1 MTLTAAREQPRAG
14 ATQGGGTTLLRFT
27 RNSDLYI
34 ALAAVAIV
42 VMMIVPIP
50 PIFLD
55 ILLTLNITI
64 ALVIM
69 LVSMY
74 TLQPL
79 QFSIF
84 PSLLLLVTLF
94 RLSLNV
100 SGTRLILLYGYAGDV
115 INAFGQFV
123 VGGSYIV
130 GFIIFVILII
140 IQFIVITNGAGR
152 VAEVAARFTLDAMPG
167 KQMAIDA
174 DLNAG
179 LITED
184 DARYRRR
191 QIQKEADF
199 YGAMDGASKFV
210 RGDAMAAII
219 ILIVN
224 ILGGFIIGMVQRGLP
239 FMESL
244 KVYTLLTI
252 GEGLVTQ
259 IPALLI
265 STSTGIIV
273 TRAASDINL
282 GVDLTTQLFQQPR
295 VVIMVGFI
303 LLFFFAMPGLP
314 KIPFLLLAVGALMLG
329 RALRDAQKKAEVPEE
344 KPAPPK
350 EPESMVPLLQLDPM
364 ELEIGYGLIPLV
376 DIEQGGDLLE
386 RITMIRRQLATDL
399 GLVVPPVRVRD
410 NMQLKPNS
418 YSIKIYG
425 LEVAKGEVIVGRFL
439 AMNPGGAVEEVE
451 GIPTKEP
458 AFGLPAVW
466 VAKVHKEKA
475 EVAGYTVID
484 PSTVVATHFT
494 EIIKTSGWQLLGRQE
509 VQLLIDTLKT
519 SHSVV
524 VEELIPNLLT
534 VGDIQKILQ
543 NLLKERISIRNLL
556 LILEALAD
564 HARGTKDIESLTEI
578 VRQALARAI
587 CKDYMQPDGTLPVI
601 TLDPAL
607 ENMLA
612 DLIRGSKQDAFVTL
626 DPQTIREIYDSL
638 LKEVERLSSSG
649 FHPVLLCSQVV
660 RPYFKHLT
668 ERVVPYLAVLS
679 YQEIVSDANIE
690 AFGVVR
696 IGAVKVADLEDPGRA
711 GRVADLEDPGRAGR
725 AGRAGRVADLVDPCG
740 TR

>member
-1 MTLTAAREQPRAG
+1 MTLSAAKTATPE
-14 ATQGGGTTLLRFT
+14 RFT
-27 RNSDLYI
+27 RNSDIYI

-42 VMMIVPIP
+42 VMMVVPIP

-55 ILLTLNITI
+55 ILLTLNIAI
-64 ALVIM
+64 ALIVL

-74 TLQPL
+74 TVQPL

-100 SGTRLILLYGYAGDV
+100 SSTRLILLHGFAGDV

-123 VGGSYIV
+123 VGGNYIV
-130 GFIIFVILII
+130 GFIIFVILIV
-140 IQFIVITNGAGR
+140 IQFMVITNGAGR

-184 DARYRRR
+184 EAKTRRR

-224 ILGGFIIGMVQRGLP
+224 ILGGFVIGMVQRGLP
-239 FMESL
+239 FMDSL
-244 KVYTLLTI
+244 KIYTLLTI

-282 GVDLTTQLFQQPR
+282 GTDLTAQLFQQPR
-295 VVIMVGFI
+295 AVIMVGFI
-303 LLFFFAMPGLP
+303 MLFFFAMPGLP
-314 KIPFLLLAVGALMLG
+314 KIPFFLLAVGTLMIG
-329 RALRDAQKKAEVPEE
+329 RSLMEAKKKAEAPEE
-344 KPAPPK
+344 KPALPK

-376 DIEQGGDLLE
+376 DMEQGGDLLE
-386 RITMIRRQLATDL
+386 RITMIRRQLAAEL
-399 GLVVPPVRVRD
+399 GLVVPPIRVRD
-410 NMQLKPNS
+410 NMQLRPNN

-425 LEVAKGEVIVGRFL
+425 MEIAKGELIVGRFL
-439 AMNPGGAVEEVE
+439 AMNPGGGAEDLE
-451 GIPTKEP
+451 GIQTREP
-458 AFGLPAVW
+458 AFGLPAIW
-466 VAKVHKEKA
+466 IAKAHKEKA

-484 PSTVVATHFT
+484 PATVAATHLT
-494 EIIKTSGWQLLGRQE
+494 EIIKTQGWQLLGRQE
-509 VQLLIDTLKT
+509 VQLLLDNLKA

-524 VEELIPNLLT
+524 VDELVPNILN
-534 VGDIQKILQ
+534 VGDVQKILQ
-543 NLLKERISIRNLL
+543 GLLKERISIRNLL
-556 LILEALAD
+556 LITESLAD
-564 HARGTKDIESLTEI
+564 HARVTKDIESLTEV
-578 VRQALARAI
+578 VRQTLARGI

-601 TLDPAL
+601 TLDPIL
-607 ENMLA
+607 ENLLTDA
-612 DLIRGSKQDAFVTL
+612 ARGNRQEAFGAL
-626 DPQTIREIYDSL
+626 DPGIMRDLYDSL
-638 LKEVERLSSSG
+638 LKEVEKMSG
-649 FHPVLLCSQVV
+649 AGHHPVVLCSQAV
-660 RPYFKHLT
+660 RPYFKRLT
-668 ERVVPYLAVLS
+668 ERVIPYLVVLS
-679 YQEIVSDANIE
+679 YQEIVPEANVE
-690 AFGVVR
+690 AFGV
-696 IGAVKVADLEDPGRA
+696 IGLGVKKVE
-711 GRVADLEDPGRAGR
+711 V
-725 AGRAGRVADLVDPCG
+725 
-740 TR
+740 

>member
-1 MTLTAAREQPRAG
+1 MTLSAAKTATPE
-14 ATQGGGTTLLRFT
+14 RFT
-27 RNSDLYI
+27 RNSDVYI

-42 VMMIVPIP
+42 VMMVVPIP

-55 ILLTLNITI
+55 ILLTLNIAI
-64 ALVIM
+64 ALIVL

-74 TLQPL
+74 TVQPL

-100 SGTRLILLYGYAGDV
+100 SSTRLILLHGFAGDV

-123 VGGSYIV
+123 VGGNYIV

-140 IQFIVITNGAGR
+140 IQFMVITNGAGR

-179 LITED
+179 LVTED
-184 DARYRRR
+184 EAKARRR

-224 ILGGFIIGMVQRGLP
+224 ILGGFVIGMVQRGLP
-239 FMESL
+239 FMDSL
-244 KVYTLLTI
+244 KIYTLLTI

-282 GVDLTTQLFQQPR
+282 GTDLTAQLFQQPR
-295 VVIMVGFI
+295 AVIMVGFI
-303 LLFFFAMPGLP
+303 MLFFFAMPGLP
-314 KIPFLLLAVGALMLG
+314 KIPFLLLAVGTLMIG
-329 RALRDAQKKAEVPEE
+329 RSLMEAKKKAEAPEE
-344 KPAPPK
+344 KPALPK

-376 DIEQGGDLLE
+376 DMEQGGDLLE
-386 RITMIRRQLATDL
+386 RITMIRRQLAAEL
-399 GLVVPPVRVRD
+399 GLVVPPIRVRD
-410 NMQLKPNS
+410 NMQLKPNN

-425 LEVAKGEVIVGRFL
+425 MEVAKGELIVGRFL
-439 AMNPGGAVEEVE
+439 AMNPGGAAEDLE
-451 GIPTKEP
+451 GMQTREP
-458 AFGLPAVW
+458 AFGLPAIW
-466 VAKVHKEKA
+466 IAKAHKEKA

-484 PSTVVATHFT
+484 PATVAATHLT
-494 EIIKTSGWQLLGRQE
+494 EIIKTQGWQLLGRQE
-509 VQLLIDTLKT
+509 VQLLLDNLKA

-524 VEELIPNLLT
+524 VDELVPNILN
-534 VGDIQKILQ
+534 VGDVQKILQ
-543 NLLKERISIRNLL
+543 GLLKERISIRNLL
-556 LILEALAD
+556 LIAESLAD
-564 HARGTKDIESLTEI
+564 HARVTKDIESLIEV
-578 VRQALARAI
+578 VRQTLARGI

-601 TLDPAL
+601 TLDPIL
-607 ENMLA
+607 ENLLTDA
-612 DLIRGSKQDAFVTL
+612 ARGNRQEAFGSL
-626 DPQTIREIYDSL
+626 DPGIMRDLYDSL
-638 LKEVERLSSSG
+638 LKEVEKLSG
-649 FHPVLLCSQVV
+649 AGYHPVVLCSQAV
-660 RPYFKHLT
+660 RPYFKRLT
-668 ERVVPYLAVLS
+668 ERVIPYLVVLS
-679 YQEIVSDANIE
+679 YQEVVSEANVE
-690 AFGVVR
+690 AFGV
-696 IGAVKVADLEDPGRA
+696 IGLGAKKVE
-711 GRVADLEDPGRAGR
+711 V
-725 AGRAGRVADLVDPCG
+725 
-740 TR
+740 

>member
-1 MTLTAAREQPRAG
+1 MTLSAAKA
-14 ATQGGGTTLLRFT
+14 ATPERFT
-27 RNSDLYI
+27 RNSDIYI

-42 VMMIVPIP
+42 VMMVVPIP

-55 ILLTLNITI
+55 ILLTLNIAI
-64 ALVIM
+64 ALIVL

-74 TLQPL
+74 TVQPL

-100 SGTRLILLYGYAGDV
+100 SSTRLILLHGFAGDV

-123 VGGSYIV
+123 VGGNYIV

-140 IQFIVITNGAGR
+140 IQFMVITNGAGR

-179 LITED
+179 LVTED
-184 DARYRRR
+184 EAKARRR

-224 ILGGFIIGMVQRGLP
+224 ILGGFVIGMVQRGLP
-239 FMESL
+239 FMDSL
-244 KVYTLLTI
+244 KIYTLLTI

-282 GVDLTTQLFQQPR
+282 GTDLTAQLFQQPR
-295 VVIMVGFI
+295 AVIMVGFI
-303 LLFFFAMPGLP
+303 MLFFFAMPGLP
-314 KIPFLLLAVGALMLG
+314 KIPFLLLAVGTLMIG
-329 RALRDAQKKAEVPEE
+329 RSLMEAKKKAEAPEE
-344 KPAPPK
+344 KPALPK

-376 DIEQGGDLLE
+376 DMEQGGDLLE
-386 RITMIRRQLATDL
+386 RITMIRRQLAAEL
-399 GLVVPPVRVRD
+399 GLVVPPIRVRD
-410 NMQLKPNS
+410 NMQLKPNN

-425 LEVAKGEVIVGRFL
+425 MEVAKGELIVGRFL
-439 AMNPGGAVEEVE
+439 AMNPGGAAEDLE
-451 GIPTKEP
+451 GMQTREP
-458 AFGLPAVW
+458 AFGLPAIW
-466 VAKVHKEKA
+466 IAKAHKEKA

-484 PSTVVATHFT
+484 PATVAATHLT
-494 EIIKTSGWQLLGRQE
+494 EIIKTQGWQLLGRQE
-509 VQLLIDTLKT
+509 VQLLLDNLKA

-524 VEELIPNLLT
+524 VDELVPNILN
-534 VGDIQKILQ
+534 VGDVQKILQ
-543 NLLKERISIRNLL
+543 GLLKERISIRNLL
-556 LILEALAD
+556 LIAESLAD
-564 HARGTKDIESLTEI
+564 HARVTKDIESLIEV
-578 VRQALARAI
+578 VRQTLARGI

-601 TLDPAL
+601 TLDPIL
-607 ENMLA
+607 ENLLTDA
-612 DLIRGSKQDAFVTL
+612 ARGNRQEAFGSL
-626 DPQTIREIYDSL
+626 DPGIMRDLYDSL
-638 LKEVERLSSSG
+638 LKEVEKLSG
-649 FHPVLLCSQVV
+649 AGYHPVVLCSQAV
-660 RPYFKHLT
+660 RPYFKRLT
-668 ERVVPYLAVLS
+668 ERVIPYLVVLS
-679 YQEIVSDANIE
+679 YQEVVSEANVE
-690 AFGVVR
+690 AFGV
-696 IGAVKVADLEDPGRA
+696 IGLGAKKVEA
-711 GRVADLEDPGRAGR
+711 
-725 AGRAGRVADLVDPCG
+725 
-740 TR
+740 